1 MTAKE
6 YLSQIMEYDRQ
17 VRFYAR
23 QIEELKSM
31 MYSVRGV
38 SYDKDKVQTSA
49 TDDQMLR
56 LIAQAD
62 NLTNKWQKEMDA
74 LMQAK
79 ARIMFEISLIER
91 PSYKWLL
98 IYRYIDGMKWSQV
111 AAAMG
116 INNMRSMFYIHGRA
130 LKAFE
135 QIHEKLNAEVH

>member
-6 YLSQIMEYDRQ
+6 YLSQIMDYDRQ

-31 MYSVRGV
+31 MYSVRGL

-49 TDDQMLR
+49 ADDQMLK

-62 NLTNKWQKEMDA
+62 NLTGKWQKEMDA

-98 IYRYIDGMKWSQV
+98 MYRYVDGMKWSQV
-111 AAAMG
+111 AAAMDASD
-116 INNMRSMFYIHGRA
+116 MRELFRMHGRA

-135 QIHEKLNAEVH
+135 KVWDKTEEHH

>member
-1 MTAKE
+1 
-6 YLSQIMEYDRQ
+6 MEYDRQ

-31 MYSVRGV
+31 MYSVRGL

-62 NLTNKWQKEMDA
+62 NLTGKWQKEMDA

-98 IYRYIDGMKWSQV
+98 MYRYVDGMKWSQV
-111 AAAMG
+111 AAAL
-116 INNMRSMFYIHGRA
+116 NVSDMRSLFRMHGRA

-135 QIHEKLNAEVH
+135 NANKIFR